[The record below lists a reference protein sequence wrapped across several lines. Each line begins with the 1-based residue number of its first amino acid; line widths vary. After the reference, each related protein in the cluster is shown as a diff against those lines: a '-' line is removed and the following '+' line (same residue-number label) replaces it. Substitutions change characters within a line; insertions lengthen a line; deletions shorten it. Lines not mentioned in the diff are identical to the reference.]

1 MNLKL
6 FLKKLKKNKQKYP
19 IVKRNSSLFF
29 KQLQKEKEIKKK
41 VLKNYINNYFFN
53 KKYFI
58 IKNIKYTNKRIRKKF
73 KLYNI
78 NNLLKKNIKKNII
91 IENPLTSN
99 EFVCFKFSISV
110 VNQKNVISLSEYFL
124 WTAMRLLLNIS
135 IININISYCKF

>member
-53 KKYFI
+53 KKYSERDI
-58 IKNIKYTNKRIRKKF
+58 TVLLVYNTN
-73 KLYNI
+73 
-78 NNLLKKNIKKNII
+78 
-91 IENPLTSN
+91 
-99 EFVCFKFSISV
+99 
-110 VNQKNVISLSEYFL
+110 
-124 WTAMRLLLNIS
+124 
-135 IININISYCKF
+135 

>member
-91 IENPLTSN
+91 IENPLT
-99 EFVCFKFSISV
+99 K
-110 VNQKNVISLSEYFL
+110 Q
-124 WTAMRLLLNIS
+124 
-135 IININISYCKF
+135 